1 MLKIAVLDDEE
12 TYFETIRRIT
22 RKSFRE
28 QGINYEIFE
37 YTSPEELLY
46 DIEDDNKYHIYLL
59 DVELPTTSGLEVA
72 KEIRKKYHD
81 PIIIYITNYVEYAV
95 EGYEVNAYRYIPKK
109 LLEQKLS
116 EAYEAICN
124 SIEKQIKNYFII
136 EKNHKLEKIAFEDI
150 YYVKKDVKYVLIVHK
165 YGTSRERI
173 TISDFYERVK
183 EYNSFVI
190 VDRSYVVNI
199 LHIMSLKSQQITL
212 RNGEILPVSKPKLA
226 HVKREI
232 MRIWKD

>member
-1 MLKIAVLDDEE
+1 MLKIAVLDDKE
-12 TYFETIRRIT
+12 TYFKTIQMIT
-22 RKSFRE
+22 RKSFLE

-46 DIEDDNKYHIYLL
+46 DIEDNNKYNIYLL

-72 KEIRKKYHD
+72 RQIRKKYYD

-95 EGYEVNAYRYIPKK
+95 EGYEVNAHRYIPKK
-109 LLEQKLS
+109 LLEQKLP
-116 EAYEAICN
+116 EAYEAIYS
-124 SIEKQIKNYFII
+124 SIEKKIKNYFII

-150 YYVKKDVKYVLIVHK
+150 YYAKKDVKYVLIVHK

-183 EYNSFVI
+183 KYDSFVM

-199 LHIMSLKSQQITL
+199 LHVMSLKNRQIML
-212 RNGEILPVSKPKLA
+212 RNGEALPVSKPKLS

>member
-12 TYFETIRRIT
+12 TYFETIRMIT
-22 RKSFRE
+22 RKSFLE

-46 DIEDDNKYHIYLL
+46 DIEDNNKYHIYLL

-72 KEIRKKYHD
+72 REIRKKYCD

-95 EGYEVNAYRYIPKK
+95 EGYEVNAYRYIPKT

-116 EAYEAICN
+116 EAYEAIYS
-124 SIEKQIKNYFII
+124 SIEKKIKNYFII

-150 YYVKKDVKYVLIVHK
+150 YYAKKDVKYVLIVHK
-165 YGTSRERI
+165 YGASRERI

-183 EYNSFVI
+183 KYDSFVM

-199 LHIMSLKSQQITL
+199 LHVMSLKSQQITL
-212 RNGEILPVSKPKLA
+212 RNGEVLPVSKPKLS